1 MLLDQ
6 NHIYLKINSKSAHPL
21 LKKIICYPHFADKI
35 FSERINELQSFRID
49 YFELQGPTI
58 IDGIHILGKGT
69 RGLVVKAYSND
80 SSFALKI
87 RRTDSPRLDLIKEAK
102 IQNIV
107 NQFGIAPKIFNFTKN
122 FISME
127 CIDGFILNDYIQKF
141 QNNSVFDLRLI
152 IADLLYQCFILDI
165 NGIDHGEL
173 SNLKKHVIISD
184 KAYII
189 DFDSAS
195 QTRRV
200 SNLTS
205 SAQYLF
211 IGGPFS
217 SYFQKIFSIDVDLL
231 KTKLKNYKFNQNH
244 DNFNN
249 IFEILDLHL

>member
-1 MLLDQ
+1 
-6 NHIYLKINSKSAHPL
+6 
-21 LKKIICYPHFADKI
+21 
-35 FSERINELQSFRID
+35 
-49 YFELQGPTI
+49 
-58 IDGIHILGKGT
+58 
-69 RGLVVKAYSND
+69 
-80 SSFALKI
+80 
-87 RRTDSPRLDLIKEAK
+87 
-102 IQNIV
+102 
-107 NQFGIAPKIFNFTKN
+107 
-122 FISME
+122 ME
-127 CIDGFILNDYIQKF
+127 FIDGFILNDYIQKF